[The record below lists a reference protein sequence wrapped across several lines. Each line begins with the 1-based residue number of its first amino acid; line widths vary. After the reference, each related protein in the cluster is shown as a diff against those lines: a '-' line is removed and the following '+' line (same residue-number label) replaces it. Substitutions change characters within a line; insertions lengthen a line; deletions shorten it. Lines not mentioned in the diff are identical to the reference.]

1 MLRAV
6 GAIASTMCLLAV
18 GATHVPG
25 AHPPQTARRSLPS
38 IDSAAFTAADF
49 FDPQRVWTVELTL
62 GAEDWAAMQPRTSSR
77 PRNYTERFQG
87 SDGGRNGLAAAQGIE
102 FTYVHA
108 DLAIDGRRFGNVGLR
123 YKGNGTFRNASRGN
137 GKYPLKIDLNKY
149 VKGQKLAG
157 LTTLNLQN
165 NITDASWMNEV
176 LAYRLYRDAGVPAPR
191 SSYAR
196 VYMTVPGA
204 PRREYWGLY
213 SISENIDTNFS
224 LDRFGTRRGAILKP
238 STSRVFADLG
248 DDWAL
253 YTQTYDP
260 KTDLTP
266 DEQRRVIDFCR
277 FVTTAGD
284 AEFAARLGE
293 HVDLEAFARYAA
305 VLVWLANTDSLLA
318 NGQNYY
324 VYLHPQTHRLSFVP
338 WDQDGSFG
346 NFGRFRGLRSE
357 SLDVSAPW
365 QGTNRFLKRVFGV
378 EAFRTLYLTKLDEF
392 SRTLFTPDR
401 FAAQMAEIAP
411 AIREAIAE
419 ESASKL
425 SAFDAAVAGSTGI
438 VPFTRARAANV
449 TRQLAER

>member
-1 MLRAV
+1 
-6 GAIASTMCLLAV
+6 
-18 GATHVPG
+18 
-25 AHPPQTARRSLPS
+25 
-38 IDSAAFTAADF
+38 
-49 FDPQRVWTVELTL
+49 
-62 GAEDWAAMQPRTSSR
+62 
-77 PRNYTERFQG
+77 
-87 SDGGRNGLAAAQGIE
+87 
-102 FTYVHA
+102 VHA
-108 DLAIDGRRFGNVGLR
+108 DLAIDGRRFDNVGLR

-157 LTTLNLQN
+157 VTTINLQN
-165 NITDASWMNEV
+165 NVTDASWMNEV

-196 VYMTVPGA
+196 VYLTVPGA

-213 SISENIDTNFS
+213 SISENVDTNFA

-238 STSRVFADLG
+238 STSRVFAHLG
-248 DDWAL
+248 DDWAR

-277 FVTTAGD
+277 FVTSAGD
-284 AEFAARLGE
+284 EEFASRLSAYL
-293 HVDLEAFARYAA
+293 DLEAFARYAA

-324 VYLHPQTHRLSFVP
+324 VYLHPQTHRLLFVP

-346 NFGRFRGLRSE
+346 NFGRFRGIRSE
-357 SLDVSAPW
+357 SLDVSTPW
-365 QGTNRFLKRVFGV
+365 QGNNRFLERVFAV
-378 EAFRTLYLTKLDEF
+378 EAFRTLYLAKLDEF
-392 SRTLFTPDR
+392 SRTLFRSDR

-411 AIREAIAE
+411 VIRSAIED
-419 ESASKL
+419 ESAAQL
-425 SAFDAAVAGSTGI
+425 RGFDSAVAGSAGI
-438 VPFTRARAANV
+438 VPFARARAANV